1 MAAMAKRGCL
11 QQECFVMFNDP
22 HSHDISSFV
31 ISDANDVYYLSRY
44 ANIIGSVWYMYLK
57 TENYCLKIFVEIR
70 VTEKVY

>member
-22 HSHDISSFV
+22 PSHDISSFV
-31 ISDANDVYYLSRY
+31 ISDANDVYYLSCY

-57 TENYCLKIFVEIR
+57 TENCYLKIFVEIR